1 MQRIG
6 MFTVQI
12 VNCYSSLL
20 PTLSKYVEDVS
31 AYIAGFVV
39 RKLLPKVKCDECRSL
54 LVDTGNT
61 DSSALICVKN
71 NGGLVI
77 PSAAVVRTVHVAERK
92 LRALILSCNEPVHAI
107 SRIGAKLEVFVLHD
121 IGNLSALFGNTS
133 HMTVVIVAEINS
145 NKGLLITCQ
154 SKVLTDRSSKA
165 IA

>member
-61 DSSALICVKN
+61 DFSALICVEK
-71 NGGLVI
+71 
-77 PSAAVVRTVHVAERK
+77 
-92 LRALILSCNEPVHAI
+92 
-107 SRIGAKLEVFVLHD
+107 
-121 IGNLSALFGNTS
+121 
-133 HMTVVIVAEINS
+133 
-145 NKGLLITCQ
+145 
-154 SKVLTDRSSKA
+154 
-165 IA
+165 